1 MLIVFCALKYLL
13 KLAVFPLVE
22 SVVVIKVIKVINI
35 SVYKSTRV
43 PTDRGYT
50 VIADQ
55 NLM

>member
-22 SVVVIKVIKVINI
+22 SVVVIKVIKVINL

-43 PTDRGYT
+43 PTDRGYN
-50 VIADQ
+50 IH
-55 NLM
+55 